1 MGEKILQYD
10 DKMKYLMGLLLVKK
24 SKSVTPAQ
32 YQRDQSDILS
42 DDSEMSLM
50 SEVLNSMINDM
61 IATKLSVTDMASY
74 GYISDYMSSIN
85 DDYASSVYDGIFDS
99 ISDMG
104 SIDDEID
111 IKVFKSNKN
120 KNGEVTEEQPAD
132 KTTKPKATEKAA
144 KKPAAAKTPA
154 AESEYTGIYDYYSN
168 INDKIQ
174 IKVYKDQAQN
184 GEGDEMNS
192 ISYNPSYQNN
202 MAYSIGDYNANP
214 YSNIYSYG
222 SIEGEASTEGG
233 MFSNLETHHWGI
245 GIAGIATILVTLIY
259 FLMFRKNA
267 KFSHLM
273 PRGRKKVSY
282 DALSDEDDDES
293 EYTYD
298 EETPSLPAKDF

>member
-1 MGEKILQYD
+1 MGTHPIFE
-10 DKMKYLMGLLLVKK
+10 
-24 SKSVTPAQ
+24 
-32 YQRDQSDILS
+32 SDFDCL
-42 DDSEMSLM
+42 
-50 SEVLNSMINDM
+50 
-61 IATKLSVTDMASY
+61 TDMASY
-74 GYISDYMSSIN
+74 GY
-85 DDYASSVYDGIFDS
+85 IFDS

-120 KNGEVTEEQPAD
+120 KDGEVTEEQPAD

-174 IKVYKDQAQN
+174 IKVYKDQTPQN

-192 ISYNPSYQNN
+192 ISYNPSYQS
-202 MAYSIGDYNANP
+202 YSDISYNP

-222 SIEGEASTEGG
+222 SIEEGGSMKAEEG

-245 GIAGIATILVTLIY
+245 GIAGVATILVTLVY
-259 FLMFRKNA
+259 FLVFRKNA
-267 KFSHLM
+267 KFNHLV

-282 DALSDEDDDES
+282 DALSDEDDDS

-298 EETPSLPAKDF
+298 EETPSLPAKDFP